1 MDQTNETLELCRP
14 IRLILSDVDG
24 VLTDGGIIYSEN
36 GWEIKQFN
44 ARDGFGIRLWER
56 TGGLFG
62 IVTGRS
68 SNVVKMRADEL
79 GAVVLRQG
87 VKNKAEAV
95 DQIAESLGIEPAQI
109 AFIGDD
115 FPDLP
120 AMMRVGLPAAV
131 ADATDEIKRKAKWV
145 SRYHGGHG
153 AVRELIETILKAQ
166 NRWEAAIQ
174 FYLRPFI
181 GEDADRW

>member
-1 MDQTNETLELCRP
+1 MTNGDGLLEICRS

-24 VLTDGGIIYSEN
+24 VLTDGGIIYDET
-36 GWEIKQFN
+36 GRELKRFN

-56 TGGLFG
+56 SGGLFG
-62 IVTGRS
+62 MVTGRS
-68 SNVVKMRADEL
+68 SHVVKMRADEL

-95 DQIAESLGIEPAQI
+95 DQIAESLGVTVSQI

-115 FPDLP
+115 LPDLP
-120 AMMRVGLPAAV
+120 AMKRVGLAATV
-131 ADATDEIKRKAKWV
+131 ADAPEEIRRAARWQSEKP
-145 SRYHGGHG
+145 GGCG
-153 AVRELIETILKAQ
+153 AVRELIEMILRAQ

-174 FYLRPFI
+174 FYDI
-181 GEDADRW
+181 